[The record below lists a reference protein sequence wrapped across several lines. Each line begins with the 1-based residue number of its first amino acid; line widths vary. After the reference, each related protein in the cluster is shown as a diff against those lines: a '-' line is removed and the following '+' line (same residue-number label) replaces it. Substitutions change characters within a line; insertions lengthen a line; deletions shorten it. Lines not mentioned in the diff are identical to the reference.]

1 LEAIRTE
8 LSDRL
13 MSRKDEIQGHDVEN
27 QDSKTEDVIQLK
39 PNIYGIGVDLK
50 ALWRKLK
57 K

>member
-1 LEAIRTE
+1 
-8 LSDRL
+8 
-13 MSRKDEIQGHDVEN
+13 MSRRDKIQGYDIQSEE
-27 QDSKTEDVIQLK
+27 SRTEDVIQLK

>member
-1 LEAIRTE
+1 VEAIRTE

-13 MSRKDEIQGHDVEN
+13 MSRKDRIQGHDVEN